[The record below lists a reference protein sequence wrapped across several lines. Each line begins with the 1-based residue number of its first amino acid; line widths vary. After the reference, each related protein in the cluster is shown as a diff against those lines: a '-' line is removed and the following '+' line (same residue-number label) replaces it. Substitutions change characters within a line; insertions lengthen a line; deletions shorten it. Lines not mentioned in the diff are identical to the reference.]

1 MLSETREKVLDIKRR
16 FEALRGHLDVPKLE
30 RMLQDL
36 TQTTLSSGFWND
48 QEKAQ
53 AVLRKRAL
61 VESKLEVAQ
70 RLGRE
75 IEDLAE
81 YLELGAAEGDEGV
94 IADADAQADAIA
106 GRLRKV
112 ELDRMLSGPADRGNA
127 IVSIHPGAG
136 GTDAKDWAS
145 MLLRMYLRFCERRGY
160 KTEIIDYQ
168 DGDEAGIDAVTLTV
182 TGDAA
187 YGYLRSEAGVHRLV
201 RMSPFNADHTRQT
214 AFAAVEV
221 TPDSDD
227 EINIQVNEKDIEIT
241 TMRAGGKGGQ
251 NVNKVET
258 AVRLRHIPTGLNIV
272 CRAERSQHQNRAMA
286 MKVLKAKLYEM
297 ELQKREAEVQ
307 AYNAAKSSINFGSQ
321 IRNYVLAPYRLVKDV
336 RTSTEATDVDA
347 VLDGDLEGFIEAYLL
362 AAAGGSLRKGGSVA
376 EDDAP

>member
-53 AVLRKRAL
+53 AVLRKRAQ

-182 TGDAA
+182 SGDAA